1 MHLIISLGQQT
12 RNKDIT

>member
-12 RNKDIT
+12 RNSVIT